1 VDKGDAPK
9 AQGVRRSIMKHI
21 SPEEMQDLVMKTF
34 RKRRDTGLR
43 NAVANA
49 LLAPANPFQ
58 PGEKRR
64 VSRNAGVLLLLA
76 GLIIAAFAY
85 FNLLG

>member
-1 VDKGDAPK
+1 
-9 AQGVRRSIMKHI
+9 MKQI
-21 SPEEMQDLVMKTF
+21 TPEEMHNLVMKTF
-34 RKRRDTGLR
+34 RKRRDTSLR

-49 LLAPANPFQ
+49 LMEPANPFQ

-76 GLIIAAFAY
+76 GFMIAAFVY
-85 FNLLG
+85 FSFLV

>member
-1 VDKGDAPK
+1 
-9 AQGVRRSIMKHI
+9 MKQI
-21 SPEEMQDLVMKTF
+21 TPEEMRDLVMKTF

-43 NAVANA
+43 NALGNA
-49 LLAPANPFQ
+49 LMEPANPFQ

-76 GLIIAAFAY
+76 AFMIVAFVY
-85 FNLLG
+85 FSFLV